1 MPGACYVG
9 RVDEGLQKIVSL
21 AWRTVPAVEA
31 NQAILRARA
40 ATAAGEE
47 ALEAGALD
55 EGEDEGS
62 EALAR
67 SYELVLD
74 PDATFAGFAEKTL
87 PRLVYHLES
96 IRAFLPGVEGVV
108 VCIFEGDRLH
118 FLHGGEF
125 LGEICRQL
133 GVTPEELSARYGTG
147 ELRTAVAPAGPPLAL
162 PGPKS

>member
-1 MPGACYVG
+1 M
-9 RVDEGLQKIVSL
+9 DEGLQKIVSL

-47 ALEAGALD
+47 ALEAGAL
-55 EGEDEGS
+55 EGEADGEAS

-74 PDATFAGFAEKTL
+74 PDATFAAFAEKTL

-108 VCIFEGDRLH
+108 ICIFEGDRLH

-133 GVTPEELSARYGTG
+133 GVTAEELSSRYGTG
-147 ELRTAVAPAGPPLAL
+147 ELRTAVSPAGPPLAL